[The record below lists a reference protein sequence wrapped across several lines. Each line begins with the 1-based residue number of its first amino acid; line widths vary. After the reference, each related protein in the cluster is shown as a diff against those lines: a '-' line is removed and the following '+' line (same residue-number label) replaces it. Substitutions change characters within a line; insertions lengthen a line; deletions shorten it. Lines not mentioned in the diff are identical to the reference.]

1 MGTPDPPQR
10 FPQNKNMGKNV
21 IPKVNR
27 KSKLKCVCIMYETSI
42 PLCFR
47 TPSPNGTTRRL
58 YINIFLV
65 RNVKKDF
72 YYAMFRGVWG
82 LFRLRLPLYFGPYSV
97 FPAPVFQKNPYSV
110 FHDPAELSFSIKASA
125 DIWTLP
131 NDFLMTKII
140 AYTILYRYNVIIKGV
155 VIIYWWGTGVLR

>member
-1 MGTPDPPQR
+1 MGTPTPPR
-10 FPQNKNMGKNV
+10 MFPQNKNMGKNV
-21 IPKVNR
+21 IPKGNR

-97 FPAPVFQKNPYSV
+97 FPAPVFQNQ
-110 FHDPAELSFSIKASA
+110 ELWLQGRTHSLFPEVLIVLPLLMGELCCPIERISK
-125 DIWTLP
+125 TL
-131 NDFLMTKII
+131 NNI
-140 AYTILYRYNVIIKGV
+140 
-155 VIIYWWGTGVLR
+155 VLCNRN